1 MQEFGL
7 KWNASNLSSKL
18 VTRNPQPGP
27 MTRSTAKHK
36 PWQDHYSLQ
45 AKKDRFPARSIYKLA
60 EIQKKHRL
68 IKKGDR
74 VLDLGCAPGSWML
87 YAAKLTG
94 PKGRIIGIDLKPAS
108 IQLSAHMKIITA
120 DVFALDI
127 ESLGKDFNVVLSDMA
142 PATTGHKAVDA
153 ARSYNLCETALNIA
167 QSILLPGGSFV
178 CKIFQGP
185 DFNLFSDAV
194 RAGFKG
200 RKIFKPQSSRK
211 ASKEIYVIG
220 LGFKGN

>member
-1 MQEFGL
+1 M
-7 KWNASNLSSKL
+7 K
-18 VTRNPQPGP
+18 
-27 MTRSTAKHK
+27 RSTAKQK
-36 PWQDHYSLQ
+36 PWQDHYSQQ
-45 AKKDRFPARSIYKLA
+45 AKKERFPARSVYKLE
-60 EIQKKHRL
+60 EIQQKHRL
-68 IKKGDR
+68 IKKGDKM
-74 VLDLGCAPGSWML
+74 LDLGCAPGSWLL

-94 PKGRIIGIDLKPAS
+94 PKGRVIGVDLKPVS
-108 IQLSAHMKIITA
+108 IQVSPHIEIINA
-120 DVFALDI
+120 DVFTLDI

-153 ARSYNLCETALNIA
+153 ARSYNLCETALKIA

-185 DFNLFSDAV
+185 DFNLFLDAV

-200 RKIFKPQSSRK
+200 LKIFKPQSSRK

>member
-1 MQEFGL
+1 MCDLYPEL
-7 KWNASNLSSKL
+7 MK
-18 VTRNPQPGP
+18 
-27 MTRSTAKHK
+27 RSTAKQK
-36 PWQDHYSLQ
+36 PWQDHYSQQ
-45 AKKDRFPARSIYKLA
+45 AKKERFPARSVYKLE

-74 VLDLGCAPGSWML
+74 VLDLGCAPGSWLL

-94 PKGRIIGIDLKPAS
+94 PKGRVIGVDLKPVT
-108 IQLSAHMKIITA
+108 IQVSSHIKIISA
-120 DVFALDI
+120 DVFTLNI
-127 ESLGKDFNVVLSDMA
+127 EPLEKDFNVVLSDMA

-153 ARSYNLCETALNIA
+153 ARSYNLCETALTIA

-185 DFNLFSDAV
+185 DFNLFLDAV
-194 RAGFKG
+194 RPAFKG
-200 RKIFKPQSSRK
+200 LKIFKPQSSRK

-220 LGFKGN
+220 LEFKGN

>member
-1 MQEFGL
+1 M
-7 KWNASNLSSKL
+7 K
-18 VTRNPQPGP
+18 
-27 MTRSTAKHK
+27 RSTAKQK
-36 PWQDHYSLQ
+36 PWQDHYSQQ
-45 AKKDRFPARSIYKLA
+45 AKKERFPARSVYKLE

-68 IKKGDR
+68 IKKGDT
-74 VLDLGCAPGSWML
+74 VLDLGCAPGSWLL

-94 PKGRIIGIDLKPAS
+94 PKGRVIGVDLKPVS
-108 IQLSAHMKIITA
+108 IQVSPHIKIISA
-120 DVFALDI
+120 DVFTLDI
-127 ESLGKDFNVVLSDMA
+127 ESLEKDFNVVLSDMA

-153 ARSYNLCETALNIA
+153 ARSYNLCETALKIA

-185 DFNLFSDAV
+185 DFNLFLDAV

-200 RKIFKPQSSRK
+200 LKIFKPQSSRK

-220 LGFKGN
+220 LDFNN

>member
-1 MQEFGL
+1 M
-7 KWNASNLSSKL
+7 KRTASKKNKS
-18 VTRNPQPGP
+18 
-27 MTRSTAKHK
+27 
-36 PWQDHYSLQ
+36 WQDHYSQQ
-45 AKKDRFPARSIYKLA
+45 AKKERFPARSVYKLE

-68 IKKGDR
+68 IKKGDT
-74 VLDLGCAPGSWML
+74 VLDLGCAPGSWLL

-94 PKGRIIGIDLKPAS
+94 PKGRVIGVDLKPVT
-108 IQLSAHMKIITA
+108 IQVSLHIKIISA
-120 DVFALDI
+120 DVFMLDI
-127 ESLGKDFNVVLSDMA
+127 ESLEKDFNVVLSDMA

-153 ARSYNLCETALNIA
+153 ARSYNLCETALKIA

-185 DFNLFSDAV
+185 DFNLFLDAV

-200 RKIFKPQSSRK
+200 LKIFKPQSSRK

-220 LGFKGN
+220 LGKK